1 MQTSEQFSLPPFV
14 RDHLTLNREKGKPT
28 ERVIFFI
35 HQNTYLIIIQ
45 NPYVLLASS
54 SSIHCTSKDIFFVY
68 ICAASTNQSS
78 TNLPHQQ
85 SSIEKLPRWQ
95 RLSPVQPTES
105 EYHGMLEQSSR
116 QQEIW
121 RQAITLPPEINMK
134 YWLFLIG
141 ILINNGLWNDAGL

>member
-14 RDHLTLNREKGKPT
+14 RDHHLTLNHEKGKPT
-28 ERVIFFI
+28 ERVIFF
-35 HQNTYLIIIQ
+35 HTPNPYLIIIQ

-54 SSIHCTSKDIFFVY
+54 SSIYCTSKDIFVVY
-68 ICAASTNQSS
+68 ICAASTKQSS
-78 TNLPHQQ
+78 TNLPQQQ

-116 QQEIW
+116 QQEMW
-121 RQAITLPPEINMK
+121 RQANSYNFPIDNQHEILVVFHRDPYN
-134 YWLFLIG
+134 
-141 ILINNGLWNDAGL
+141 